1 MKFRTKLGDYMENF
15 RLFLGLQLSPAAKAY
30 LSCKMSAMARELPF
44 RKWTHSEDLHVTLH
58 FLGETPATRLAALG
72 DAAAAAA
79 ARAAPIT
86 LALTK
91 AGTFGSPS
99 APRVLWCGLAEPE
112 AAPGALAELHA
123 ALGATLTASGF
134 ATEARP
140 FRAHAT
146 LARGWSGAAGAAGDP
161 AAAIAAAW
169 QAAPCDAPHAA
180 TAWTADAVTLFRT
193 HLGRRPSYE
202 AMAVF
207 PFGSEHYPPS
217 RV

>member
-1 MKFRTKLGDYMENF
+1 MGDLMENF
-15 RLFLGLQLSPAAKAY
+15 RLFLGIQLSSQAKSY

-44 RKWTHSEDLHVTLH
+44 RKWTHREDLHVTLH
-58 FLGETPATRLAALG
+58 FLGETPASRLAALG
-72 DAAAAAA
+72 DAAAVAA
-79 ARAAPIT
+79 ARAAPFT
-86 LALTK
+86 LALTN

-99 APRVLWCGLAEPE
+99 APRVLWCGLAEPG
-112 AAPGALAELHA
+112 AAPGALAELQA
-123 ALGATLTASGF
+123 ALGSQLAASGF

-169 QAAPCDAPHAA
+169 QAAPCDAPNAA
-180 TAWTADAVTLFRT
+180 AAWTADAVTLFRT

-202 AMAVF
+202 ALAVF
-207 PFGSEHYPPS
+207 PFAGHSVANNDAH
-217 RV
+217 

>member
-1 MKFRTKLGDYMENF
+1 MDNF
-15 RLFLGLQLSPAAKAY
+15 RLFLGLQVSAAAKSY
-30 LSCKMSAMARELPF
+30 LSCKIASMSRDLPF
-44 RKWTHSEDLHVTLH
+44 RNWTHADDLHVTLH
-58 FLGETPATRLAALG
+58 FIGATPASRLEALR
-72 DAAAAAA
+72 AAAADAA
-79 ARAAPIT
+79 SVAAPFK
-86 LALTK
+86 LALEN

-99 APRVLWCGLAEPE
+99 APRVLWCGLAEPD

-123 ALGATLTASGF
+123 ALGARLAASGF

-169 QAAPCDAPHAA
+169 QAAPCDAPHLA

-193 HLGRRPSYE
+193 HLGQRPSYE

-207 PFGSEHYPPS
+207 PFGQRNEG
-217 RV
+217 